1 MDEASDRFY
10 YVNSCDLDLN
20 IQIKIGTL
28 EGKRQ
33 KPSYRELLEDPQL
46 RFSGLYE
53 DTCSDLY
60 VTCQIFADGK
70 ALTLPTRT
78 CYKAFT
84 TRWNWNEWLTLPVK
98 YSDLPRNAQ
107 AAFTIWDVY
116 SPTEAKPVG
125 GTTVALFGKHGTYRQ
140 GMHDLKVWPDEVAD
154 GGTNS
159 STPGKLGGDDM
170 MARLAKLT
178 KKHHKGKM
186 QKVDWLDRLTFR
198 ELEMINEKEKRESNF
213 MFLMIEFAR
222 IHYNNIDFSIV
233 YYEKDAEEVVTIRH
247 HADIVTV
254 PDPEMLMENLVEA
267 KHHTLV
273 RSERSGLSD
282 RDLKPNAHTRDQLSH
297 IIKFGPNK
305 VLTSEEA
312 DLIWRFRFYL
322 TNQKSALTKFLKS
335 VKWDVF
341 HEESQ
346 ALELMRKWQPID
358 VADALELLSPQF
370 KNPDVRRYAVSR
382 LKQAN
387 DEELMLYLLQLVQA
401 LKYENFQEIKA
412 GLESQSK
419 KRTESVSS
427 QGEKESKNLPHPL
440 AETPDSPQPPTVAV
454 YGSLPS
460 SSSEK
465 EEEEEDEECDLAT
478 FLIQRSCKNYTLANY
493 FYWYLMVE
501 KDDQNSISKDSQIK
515 EMYNTVMQRFGQHLM
530 KGIPDYLKKHS
541 QLKRQNVLINK
552 LVEVMRQVAKES
564 GNRKKKIERLQALL
578 ASTEFSKQM
587 LSNFDPIPL
596 PIQPEIK
603 INGLIPEKASIFKSA
618 LLPCRL
624 VFRTTENKDY
634 TVIAKTGDDLRQD
647 QLILQIISLMDKLL
661 QQENLDLKL
670 TPYNV
675 LATSCKTGFVQF
687 IESTAVA
694 DVLSNEGS
702 IQNFFRKHSPK
713 ENAAYNISPDVMDTY
728 VKSSAGYC
736 VITYLLGVGDRHL
749 DNLLLTT
756 KGNLFHVDFGYILG
770 RDPKPFPPPMKLS
783 KEMLEGMGGVN
794 SEQFQDFV
802 TLCYTSFLHLRRHA
816 NLILNLFSLMVDAN
830 VPDIALEPD
839 KTVKKLQDKF
849 RLDLTDEEAVQYM
862 KNLIDVSAGAMF
874 AAWVEQIHKLA
885 QYWKK

>member
-1 MDEASDRFY
+1 M
-10 YVNSCDLDLN
+10 
-20 IQIKIGTL
+20 G
-28 EGKRQ
+28 
-33 KPSYRELLEDPQL
+33 
-46 RFSGLYE
+46 
-53 DTCSDLY
+53 
-60 VTCQIFADGK
+60 
-70 ALTLPTRT
+70 
-78 CYKAFT
+78 
-84 TRWNWNEWLTLPVK
+84 
-98 YSDLPRNAQ
+98 
-107 AAFTIWDVY
+107 
-116 SPTEAKPVG
+116 
-125 GTTVALFGKHGTYRQ
+125 
-140 GMHDLKVWPDEVAD
+140 
-154 GGTNS
+154 
-159 STPGKLGGDDM
+159 
-170 MARLAKLT
+170 
-178 KKHHKGKM
+178 
-186 QKVDWLDRLTFR
+186 
-198 ELEMINEKEKRESNF
+198 
-213 MFLMIEFAR
+213 IER
-222 IHYNNIDFSIV
+222 
-233 YYEKDAEEVVTIRH
+233 
-247 HADIVTV
+247 
-254 PDPEMLMENLVEA
+254 
-267 KHHTLV
+267 
-273 RSERSGLSD
+273 
-282 RDLKPNAHTRDQLSH
+282 
-297 IIKFGPNK
+297 
-305 VLTSEEA
+305 
-312 DLIWRFRFYL
+312 
-322 TNQKSALTKFLKS
+322 
-335 VKWDVF
+335 
-341 HEESQ
+341 
-346 ALELMRKWQPID
+346 
-358 VADALELLSPQF
+358 
-370 KNPDVRRYAVSR
+370 
-382 LKQAN
+382 
-387 DEELMLYLLQLVQA
+387 
-401 LKYENFQEIKA
+401 
-412 GLESQSK
+412 
-419 KRTESVSS
+419 
-427 QGEKESKNLPHPL
+427 
-440 AETPDSPQPPTVAV
+440 
-454 YGSLPS
+454 
-460 SSSEK
+460 
-465 EEEEEDEECDLAT
+465 
-478 FLIQRSCKNYTLANY
+478 
-493 FYWYLMVE
+493 
-501 KDDQNSISKDSQIK
+501 
-515 EMYNTVMQRFGQHLM
+515 
-530 KGIPDYLKKHS
+530 
-541 QLKRQNVLINK
+541 
-552 LVEVMRQVAKES
+552 
-564 GNRKKKIERLQALL
+564 KKIERLQALL